1 MPVGGV
7 CHPRKRTGSAHV
19 VMGEFSKQHETTNR
33 GPKEA
38 KQTDPKPQMQQIEN
52 PKLNFNSNKL
62 FQVNVFSF

>member
-1 MPVGGV
+1 
-7 CHPRKRTGSAHV
+7 
-19 VMGEFSKQHETTNR
+19 MGEFSKQHETTNR

-62 FQVNVFSF
+62 FQVNVFSLWVIADLVNPVEARPSW